1 MVGILNYLGKKGK
14 MSLNIPPFIQIKSR
28 WIIAVGLRHI
38 LEVGGET
45 DWPLWG
51 SKNCELLTWK
61 TACIKYMYNYVENF
75 KEFSDSLEP
84 NQEPTVRNVWVTG
97 KYTTM
102 TPF

>member
-45 DWPLWG
+45 D
-51 SKNCELLTWK
+51 
-61 TACIKYMYNYVENF
+61 
-75 KEFSDSLEP
+75 
-84 NQEPTVRNVWVTG
+84 
-97 KYTTM
+97 
-102 TPF
+102 